1 VRKATLSESAKTMKK
16 DFKGKTDEEVEHRIN
31 TMKKDFEARYATYIG
46 NALLKFQDR
55 EAIMAPYNFK

>member
-16 DFKGKTDEEVEHRIN
+16 DFKE
-31 TMKKDFEARYATYIG
+31 RYATYIG
-46 NALLKFQDR
+46 NALLKFHDR

>member
-1 VRKATLSESAKTMKK
+1 MDGE
-16 DFKGKTDEEVEHRIN
+16 DEERIN

-46 NALLKFQDR
+46 NGMLKFQDR